1 MIYLRFTV
9 SYIRECDVRWQ
20 VVLVKSVLVCMRV
33 LMMLHFPF
41 QPAHWYIFS
50 YSIAFQIIALP
61 SVMNACSGCEPR
73 HMSRVSLR
81 SKELQTGLRLP
92 LGRASSLK
100 ARSAMMDRGSASLSK
115 YLREVIDLPVPGFP
129 PWWNEGSPDDGLKG
143 PFQSLEHLTEC
154 SKMRKD
160 YSVCLGVFDWHCW
173 SGYTLKWNEMK
184 CYSLVF
190 II

>member
-1 MIYLRFTV
+1 
-9 SYIRECDVRWQ
+9 
-20 VVLVKSVLVCMRV
+20 
-33 LMMLHFPF
+33 
-41 QPAHWYIFS
+41 
-50 YSIAFQIIALP
+50 
-61 SVMNACSGCEPR
+61 MNACSGCEPR

-81 SKELQTGLRLP
+81 IKELQTGLRLP

-154 SKMRKD
+154 SKTRKD

-173 SGYTLKWNEMK
+173 SGYTPKWNEMK
-184 CYSLVF
+184 WNVTVWCLLSKIPYKFKKSEWTELTAILVH
-190 II
+190 IRIRGWT